1 MTTLKTAQFGS
12 GTCPQAQLDVTV
24 SSNTATT
31 ATLSWTLKWVT
42 YGYTVST
49 SSARNYTVKINGSTV
64 ASGTC
69 AINGKTSYTIKSGTV
84 TITKGTAAKSIPLS
98 LSFDMTYTWKNTY
111 GGTKTAS
118 GSISVGAKTSYKISY
133 NANGGSGAPSAQ
145 TKWHGTDIKL
155 STTKPSRTGYTFSK
169 WNTNASGTGTSYN
182 SGATYT
188 ANTAATLYAV
198 WNQITYQVAYNANG
212 GSGAPSAQTK
222 KYGTAL
228 TLSTTKPTRTNYTFK
243 GWATSSTGGVAYS
256 AGGSYTANAKV
267 TLYAVW
273 ELAYTKPVISNLK
286 AVRCDSSG
294 NLNETGTYAKVTF
307 NWSTCTVS
315 GNSAT
320 VSSILIGYGGKDY
333 TSSVSVSGSGSS
345 SSVSKI
351 VGDGAF
357 ELDKSYFISATV
369 FDSKNGSTS
378 KEITLGGTKFPIDF
392 KSGGSGVAIG
402 KPAEIANVFD
412 VNYRTIFRSG
422 SDADGSTAN
431 SGYVIIG
438 NPSGEHVTID
448 NNEIM
453 AKLSGTTCGNL
464 YIQCD
469 GGWPCVGSDNAQVG
483 RFAFRNEWIGLYS
496 VYTDARNDANRK
508 GWIGHNKTSDLTID
522 NDVSGGNIVL
532 SPGGGGW
539 AYIGSNTAQVG
550 FFAFQNEW
558 IGLYPSISNARNNT
572 NRKGWIGHDK
582 GDNLNIWN
590 EVSGGDIYLSPATG
604 GEVVSSKTIV
614 SNGTFR
620 LNEAYSTSTSL
631 NCRWKDGLVHDIVNR
646 GSDGLSSYIGPVS
659 TSNGMKSVTNIR
671 GYTVR
676 LYNHGGGTYLGS
688 SGSTAITSDKN
699 LKKDIYDLS
708 DKYVEFFM
716 KLRPV
721 TYKYN
726 AKENIGH
733 RDHLGYIAQEVEDA
747 LTASGLTTEQFAGI
761 CIEKDVTLD
770 FEEDSSL
777 TDKEREANKIH
788 YDKLYSLRYEEFI
801 ALNTHMIQQAYKK
814 IEEQQTEIDDLK
826 ARLSKLESMMG
837 GLKNE

>member
-1 MTTLKTAQFGS
+1 MATLKTAQFGS

-24 SSNTATT
+24 SSDTATT

-42 YGYTVST
+42 HGYTVSA
-49 SSARNYTVKINGSTV
+49 SSSKSYTVKINGSVV

-69 AINGKTSYTIKSGTV
+69 TINGKTSYTIKSGTV
-84 TITKGTAAKSIPLS
+84 TINKGTATKSIPLS
-98 LSFDMTYTWKNTY
+98 LSFDMSYYWGSTY

-118 GSISVGAKTSYKISY
+118 GSISIGAKTSYKISY

-169 WNTNASGTGTSYN
+169 WNTNDSGTGKSYN
-182 SGATYT
+182 SGGSYT
-188 ANTAATLYAV
+188 ANETTTLYAV
-198 WNQITYQVAYNANG
+198 WNQITYTVSYNANG

-222 KYGTAL
+222 KHGTAL
-228 TLSTTKPTRTNYTFK
+228 TLSTTKPTRANYTFK

-273 ELAYTKPVISNLK
+273 ELTYTKPVISNLK
-286 AVRCDSSG
+286 AIRCDSDG
-294 NLNETGTYAKVTF
+294 TAVETGTYAKVTF
-307 NWSTCTVS
+307 NWSTCTVT
-315 GNSAT
+315 GNTAT
-320 VSSILIGYGGKDY
+320 VSAIKIAWGSTNVSPTGSESSG
-333 TSSVSVSGSGSS
+333 SVSQVIGAGALSVDSS
-345 SSVSKI
+345 YTI
-351 VGDGAF
+351 
-357 ELDKSYFISATV
+357 TV
-369 FDSKNGSTS
+369 TVTDSKSGTTS
-378 KEITLGGTKFPIDF
+378 KTITLGGTKFPIDF
-392 KSGGSGVAIG
+392 KSGGSGVSIG
-402 KPAEIANVFD
+402 KPAELASVFD
-412 VNYRTIFRSG
+412 VNYKAIFRAV
-422 SDADGSTAN
+422 SDVSSSTAN
-431 SGYVIIG
+431 SGNVIIG
-438 NPSGEHVTID
+438 DPAGLHLAID
-448 NNEIM
+448 GNEII
-453 AKLSGTTCGNL
+453 AKSNGTNAGNL
-464 YIQCD
+464 YIQGD
-469 GGWPCVGSDNAQVG
+469 GGLPCLGTNMAQVG
-483 RFAFRNEWIGLYS
+483 FARFYNQWIGLYPS
-496 VYTDARNDANRK
+496 YTDARND
-508 GWIGHNKTSDLTID
+508 
-522 NDVSGGNIVL
+522 
-532 SPGGGGW
+532 
-539 AYIGSNTAQVG
+539 
-550 FFAFQNEW
+550 
-558 IGLYPSISNARNNT
+558 T
-572 NRKGWIGHDK
+572 NRKGYIGYDGSDDLK
-582 GDNLNIWN
+582 IYN
-590 EVSGGDIYLSPATG
+590 EVSGGCISTNVTLQTA
-604 GEVVSSKTIV
+604 
-614 SNGTFR
+614 GTLR
-620 LNEAYSTSTSL
+620 LNAAYSTSTSL
-631 NCRWKDGLVHDIVNR
+631 NCRWKDSLIHDLINR
-646 GSDGLSSYIGPVS
+646 SSDGFSSYIGPVS
-659 TSNGMKSVTNIR
+659 TSDGMKSVTNIR

-688 SGSTAITSDKN
+688 SGSTAITSDRN

-747 LTASGLTTEQFAGI
+747 LTTSGLTTEQFAGI
-761 CIEKDVTLD
+761 CIENDVTLD

-826 ARLSKLESMMG
+826 VRLSKLESMMG

>member
-1 MTTLKTAQFGS
+1 MATLKTPQFGS

-42 YGYTVST
+42 HGYTVSG
-49 SSARNYTVKINGSTV
+49 SNSKSYTVKINGSTV
-64 ASGTC
+64 KSGTF
-69 AINGKTSYTIKSGTV
+69 AINGKTTQTITSGTV
-84 TITKGTAAKSIPLS
+84 TINKSTATKSIPLS
-98 LSFDMTYTWKNTY
+98 LSFDMSYYWGSTY

-133 NANGGSGAPSAQ
+133 NANGGSGEPSAQ

-188 ANTAATLYAV
+188 ANAATTLYAV
-198 WNQITYQVAYNANG
+198 WNQITYTVSYNANG

-228 TLSTTKPTRTNYTFK
+228 TLSSTKPTRANYTFK

-256 AGGSYTANAKV
+256 AGGRYTANAKV

-273 ELAYTKPVISNLK
+273 ELTYTKPVISSLK
-286 AVRCDSSG
+286 AIRCDSEG
-294 NLNETGTYAKVTF
+294 TAVETGTYAKVTF
-307 NWSTCTVS
+307 NWSTCTVT
-315 GNSAT
+315 GNTAT
-320 VSSILIGYGGKDY
+320 VSSIEIVWGS
-333 TSSVSVSGSGSS
+333 TSVSPAGSGSS
-345 SSVSKI
+345 GSVSQVI
-351 VGDGAF
+351 GAGA
-357 ELDKSYFISATV
+357 LSVDSSYTITV
-369 FDSKNGSTS
+369 VVSDSKSGSTS
-378 KEITLGGTKFPIDF
+378 KTITLGGTKFPIDF
-392 KSGGSGVAIG
+392 KSGGSGVSIG
-402 KPAEIANVFD
+402 KPAELANVFD
-412 VNYRTIFRSG
+412 VNYQAIFRAG
-422 SDADGSTAN
+422 SDVSPTTAN
-431 SGYVIIG
+431 TGTIIIG
-438 NPSGEHVTID
+438 NPSGEHLAMD
-448 NNEIM
+448 GNEIM
-453 AKLSGTTCGNL
+453 AKSNGTTAGNL
-464 YIQCD
+464 FIQCD
-469 GGWPCVGSDNAQVG
+469 GGMPC
-483 RFAFRNEWIGLYS
+483 
-496 VYTDARNDANRK
+496 
-508 GWIGHNKTSDLTID
+508 
-522 NDVSGGNIVL
+522 L
-532 SPGGGGW
+532 SN
-539 AYIGSNTAQVG
+539 NTAQVG
-550 FFAFQNEW
+550 NVRFQNEW
-558 IGLYPSISNARNNT
+558 IGFYSSYTDARNNT
-572 NRKGWIGHDK
+572 NRKGYIGHDR
-582 GDNLNIWN
+582 GDDLKIYN
-590 EVSGGDIYLSPATG
+590 EVSGGCISTNVTVQTA
-604 GEVVSSKTIV
+604 
-614 SNGTFR
+614 GTFR
-620 LNEAYSTSTSL
+620 LNAAYSTSTSL
-631 NCRWKDGLVHDIVNR
+631 NCRWKDGLIHDLINSS
-646 GSDGLSSYIGPVS
+646 SDGLSSYIGPVS
-659 TSNGMKSVTNIR
+659 TSDSMKSVTNIR

-747 LTASGLTTEQFAGI
+747 LTTSGLTTEQFAGI
-761 CIEKDVTLD
+761 CIENDVTLD
-770 FEEDSSL
+770 FNEDSSL
-777 TDKEREANKIH
+777 TDKEREDNKIH

-826 ARLSKLESMMG
+826 ARLLKLESMMG

>member
-1 MTTLKTAQFGS
+1 MATLKTSQFGS

-42 YGYTVST
+42 YGYTVSA
-49 SSARNYTVKINGSTV
+49 SSSKSYTVKINGSVV

-69 AINGKTSYTIKSGTV
+69 TINGKTSYTIKSGTV
-84 TITKGTAAKSIPLS
+84 TINKGTATKSIPLS
-98 LSFDMTYTWKNTY
+98 LSFDMSYYWGSTY

-118 GSISVGAKTSYKISY
+118 GSISIGAKTSYKISY
-133 NANGGSGAPSAQ
+133 NANKGSGAPSAQ

-169 WNTNASGTGTSYN
+169 WNTNDSGTGKSYN
-182 SGATYT
+182 SGGTYT
-188 ANTAATLYAV
+188 ANESTTLYAV
-198 WNQITYQVAYNANG
+198 WNQITYTVSYNANG

-228 TLSTTKPTRTNYTFK
+228 TLSTTKPTRANYTFK

-273 ELAYTKPVISNLK
+273 ELTYTKPVISNLK
-286 AVRCDSSG
+286 AIRCDSDG
-294 NLNETGTYAKVTF
+294 TAVETGTYAKVTF
-307 NWSTCTVS
+307 NWSTCTVT
-315 GNSAT
+315 GNTAT
-320 VSSILIGYGGKDY
+320 VSAIKIAWGS
-333 TSSVSVSGSGSS
+333 TSVSPTRSGSS
-345 SSVSKI
+345 GSVSQVI
-351 VGDGAF
+351 GAGA
-357 ELDKSYFISATV
+357 LSVDSSYTITV
-369 FDSKNGSTS
+369 TVTDSKSGATS
-378 KEITLGGTKFPIDF
+378 KTITLGGTKFPIDF
-392 KSGGSGVAIG
+392 KSGGSGVSIG
-402 KPAEIANVFD
+402 KPAELASVFD
-412 VNYRTIFRSG
+412 VNYKAIFRAG
-422 SDADGSTAN
+422 SDVSSSTAN
-431 SGYVIIG
+431 SGNVIIG
-438 NPSGEHVTID
+438 DPAGLHLAID
-448 NNEIM
+448 GNEII
-453 AKLSGTTCGNL
+453 AKSNGTSAGNL
-464 YIQCD
+464 YIQGD
-469 GGWPCVGSDNAQVG
+469 GGLPCLGTNMAQVG
-483 RFAFRNEWIGLYS
+483 FARFYNQWIGLYPS
-496 VYTDARNDANRK
+496 YTDARND
-508 GWIGHNKTSDLTID
+508 
-522 NDVSGGNIVL
+522 
-532 SPGGGGW
+532 
-539 AYIGSNTAQVG
+539 
-550 FFAFQNEW
+550 
-558 IGLYPSISNARNNT
+558 T
-572 NRKGWIGHDK
+572 NRKGYIGHDGSDDLK
-582 GDNLNIWN
+582 IYN
-590 EVSGGDIYLSPATG
+590 EVSGGCISTNVTLQTA
-604 GEVVSSKTIV
+604 
-614 SNGTFR
+614 GTLR
-620 LNEAYSTSTSL
+620 LNAAYSTSTSL
-631 NCRWKDGLVHDIVNR
+631 NCRWKDGLIHDLINR
-646 GSDGLSSYIGPVS
+646 SSDGFSSYIGPVS
-659 TSNGMKSVTNIR
+659 TSDGMKSVTNIR

-688 SGSTAITSDKN
+688 SGSTAITSDRN

-747 LTASGLTTEQFAGI
+747 LTTSGLTTEQFAGI
-761 CIEKDVTLD
+761 CIENDVTLD

-826 ARLSKLESMMG
+826 VRLSKLESMMG

>member
-1 MTTLKTAQFGS
+1 MATLKTAQFGS
-12 GTCPQAQLDVTV
+12 RTCPQAQLDVTV

-42 YGYTVST
+42 HGYTVSG
-49 SSARNYTVKINGSTV
+49 SNSKSYTVKINDSVV

-69 AINGKTSYTIKSGTV
+69 TINGKTSYTIKSGTV
-84 TITKGTAAKSIPLS
+84 TINKGTATKSIPLS
-98 LSFDMTYTWKNTY
+98 LSFDMSYYWGSTY
-111 GGTKTAS
+111 GGTKTAF
-118 GSISVGAKTSYKISY
+118 GSISVDAKTSYRISY

-188 ANTAATLYAV
+188 KNAATTLYAV
-198 WNQITYQVAYNANG
+198 WNQITYTVSYNANG

-222 KYGTAL
+222 KHGTDL

-256 AGGSYTANAKV
+256 AGGRYTANAKV

-273 ELAYTKPVISNLK
+273 ELTYTKPVISSLK
-286 AVRCDSSG
+286 AIRCDSEG
-294 NLNETGTYAKVTF
+294 VAVETGTYAKVTF
-307 NWSTCTVS
+307 NWSTCTVT
-315 GNSAT
+315 GNTAT
-320 VSSILIGYGGKDY
+320 VSAIEIAWGS
-333 TSSVSVSGSGSS
+333 TSVSPTGSGSS
-345 SSVSKI
+345 GSISQVVGAGALSVDSSYTI
-351 VGDGAF
+351 
-357 ELDKSYFISATV
+357 TV
-369 FDSKNGSTS
+369 TVTDSKSGATS
-378 KEITLGGTKFPIDF
+378 KTITLGGTKFPIDF
-392 KSGGSGVAIG
+392 KSGGSGVSIG
-402 KPAEIANVFD
+402 KPAELANVFD
-412 VNYRTIFRSG
+412 VNYQAIFRAG
-422 SDADGSTAN
+422 SDVSPTTAN
-431 SGYVIIG
+431 TGTIIIG
-438 NPSGEHVTID
+438 NPSGTHLAM
-448 NNEIM
+448 NGNEIM
-453 AKLSGTTCGNL
+453 AKSNGTT
-464 YIQCD
+464 
-469 GGWPCVGSDNAQVG
+469 
-483 RFAFRNEWIGLYS
+483 
-496 VYTDARNDANRK
+496 RK
-508 GWIGHNKTSDLTID
+508 G
-522 NDVSGGNIVL
+522 
-532 SPGGGGW
+532 
-539 AYIGSNTAQVG
+539 Y
-550 FFAFQNEW
+550 
-558 IGLYPSISNARNNT
+558 
-572 NRKGWIGHDK
+572 IGHDR
-582 GDNLNIWN
+582 GDDLKIYN
-590 EVSGGDIYLSPATG
+590 EVSGGCISTNVTVQTA
-604 GEVVSSKTIV
+604 
-614 SNGTFR
+614 GTFR
-620 LNEAYSTSTSL
+620 LNAAYSTSTSL
-631 NCRWKDGLVHDIVNR
+631 NCRWKDGLIHDLINR
-646 GSDGLSSYIGPVS
+646 SSDGLSSYIGPVS
-659 TSNGMKSVTNIR
+659 TSDSMKSVTNIR

-747 LTASGLTTEQFAGI
+747 LTTSGLTTEQFAGI
-761 CIEKDVTLD
+761 CIENDVTLD
-770 FEEDSSL
+770 FNEDSSL
-777 TDKEREANKIH
+777 TDKEREDNKIH

-826 ARLSKLESMMG
+826 ARLLKLESMMG

>member
-1 MTTLKTAQFGS
+1 MATLKTAQFGS

-42 YGYTVST
+42 HGYTVSA
-49 SSARNYTVKINGSTV
+49 SNSKSYTVKINGSTV
-64 ASGTC
+64 KSGTF
-69 AINGKTSYTIKSGTV
+69 AINGKTTQTITSGTV
-84 TITKGTAAKSIPLS
+84 TINKGTATKSIPLS
-98 LSFDMTYTWKNTY
+98 LSFDMSYYWGSTY

-188 ANTAATLYAV
+188 ANAATTLYAV
-198 WNQITYQVAYNANG
+198 WNQITYTVSYNANG

-228 TLSTTKPTRTNYTFK
+228 TLSSTKPTRANYTFK

-256 AGGSYTANAKV
+256 AGGRYTANAKV

-273 ELAYTKPVISNLK
+273 ELTYTKPVISSLK
-286 AVRCDSSG
+286 AIRCDSEG
-294 NLNETGTYAKVTF
+294 TAVETGTYAKVTF
-307 NWSTCTVS
+307 NWSTCTVT
-315 GNSAT
+315 GNTAT
-320 VSSILIGYGGKDY
+320 VSSIKIVWGS
-333 TSSVSVSGSGSS
+333 TSVSPAGSGSS
-345 SSVSKI
+345 GSVSQVI
-351 VGDGAF
+351 GAGA
-357 ELDKSYFISATV
+357 LSVDSSYTITV
-369 FDSKNGSTS
+369 VVSDSKSGGTS
-378 KEITLGGTKFPIDF
+378 KTITLGGTKFPIDF
-392 KSGGSGVAIG
+392 KSGGSGVSMG
-402 KPAEIANVFD
+402 KPAELANVFD
-412 VNYRTIFRSG
+412 VNYQAIFRAG
-422 SDADGSTAN
+422 SDVSPTTAN
-431 SGYVIIG
+431 TGTIIIG
-438 NPSGEHVTID
+438 NPSGTHLAMD
-448 NNEIM
+448 GNEIM
-453 AKLSGTTCGNL
+453 AKSNGTTAGNL
-464 YIQCD
+464 FIQCD
-469 GGWPCVGSDNAQVG
+469 GGMPC
-483 RFAFRNEWIGLYS
+483 
-496 VYTDARNDANRK
+496 
-508 GWIGHNKTSDLTID
+508 
-522 NDVSGGNIVL
+522 L
-532 SPGGGGW
+532 SN
-539 AYIGSNTAQVG
+539 NTAQVG
-550 FFAFQNEW
+550 NVRFQNEW
-558 IGLYPSISNARNNT
+558 IGFYSSYTDARNNT
-572 NRKGWIGHDK
+572 NRKGYIGHDA
-582 GDNLNIWN
+582 GDDLKIYN
-590 EVSGGDIYLSPATG
+590 EVSGGCISTNVTLQTA
-604 GEVVSSKTIV
+604 
-614 SNGTFR
+614 GTFR
-620 LNEAYSTSTSL
+620 LNAAYSTSTSL
-631 NCRWKDGLVHDIVNR
+631 NCRWKDGLIHDLINSS
-646 GSDGLSSYIGPVS
+646 SDGLSSYIGPVS
-659 TSNGMKSVTNIR
+659 TSDRMKSVTNIR

-747 LTASGLTTEQFAGI
+747 LTTSGLTTEQFAGI

-777 TDKEREANKIH
+777 TDEEREANKIH

-826 ARLSKLESMMG
+826 ARLLKLESMMG

>member
-1 MTTLKTAQFGS
+1 MATLKTAQFGS

-42 YGYTVST
+42 HGYTVSG
-49 SSARNYTVKINGSTV
+49 SDSKSYTVKINGSVV

-84 TITKGTAAKSIPLS
+84 TINKGTATKSVPLS
-98 LSFDMTYTWKNTY
+98 LSFDMSYYWGSTY

-118 GSISVGAKTSYKISY
+118 GSISIGAKKSYKISY
-133 NANGGSGAPSAQ
+133 NANGGSGAPSSQ

-169 WNTNASGTGTSYN
+169 WNTNDKGTGKSYN
-182 SGATYT
+182 SGSTYT
-188 ANTAATLYAV
+188 ANESTTLYAV
-198 WNQITYQVAYNANG
+198 WNQITYTVSYNANG

-222 KYGTAL
+222 KHGTAL
-228 TLSTTKPTRTNYTFK
+228 TLSTTKPTRANYTFK
-243 GWATSSTGGVAYS
+243 GWATSSNGGVAYS
-256 AGGSYTANAKV
+256 AGGSYTANAAV

-273 ELAYTKPVISNLK
+273 ELTYTKPVISNLK
-286 AVRCDSSG
+286 AIRCDSDG
-294 NLNETGTYAKVTF
+294 TAVETGTYAKVTF
-307 NWSTCTVS
+307 NWSTCTVT
-315 GNSAT
+315 GNTAT
-320 VSSILIGYGGKDY
+320 VSAINIAWGS
-333 TSSVSVSGSGSS
+333 TSVSPTGSGSS
-345 SSVSKI
+345 DSVSQVI
-351 VGDGAF
+351 GEGA
-357 ELDKSYFISATV
+357 LSVDNSYTITV
-369 FDSKNGSTS
+369 TVTDSKGGTTS
-378 KEITLGGTKFPIDF
+378 KTVTLGGTKFPIDF
-392 KSGGSGVAIG
+392 KSGGSGVSIG
-402 KPAEIANVFD
+402 KPAELADVFD
-412 VNYRTIFRSG
+412 VNYKTIFRAG
-422 SDADGSTAN
+422 SDADGSIAN
-431 SGYVIIG
+431 SGYIIIG

-453 AKLSGTTCGNL
+453 AKLSGTTNGNL

-469 GGWPCVGSDNAQVG
+469 GGWPCVGSNNAQVG
-483 RFAFRNEWIGLYS
+483 YFSFRDEWIGLYKS
-496 VYTDARNDANRK
+496 QYDARNNANRK
-508 GWIGHNKTSDLTID
+508 G
-522 NDVSGGNIVL
+522 
-532 SPGGGGW
+532 
-539 AYIGSNTAQVG
+539 
-550 FFAFQNEW
+550 
-558 IGLYPSISNARNNT
+558 R
-572 NRKGWIGHDK
+572 IGHDK
-582 GDNLNIWN
+582 GSNLNIWN
-590 EVSGGDIYLSPATG
+590 EVSGGDIILSPATG
-604 GEVVSSKTIV
+604 GEVVSDKTVV
-614 SNGTFR
+614 SNGTYR
-620 LNEAYSTSTSL
+620 LNANSSTSTSL
-631 NCRWKDGLVHDIVNR
+631 NCNWKDGQVHDIVNR
-646 GSDGLSSYIGPVS
+646 GSDGLNSYFGPAS
-659 TSNGMKSVTNIR
+659 TNGMKTVANLR

-688 SGSTAITSDKN
+688 SGSTAITSDRN

-747 LTASGLTTEQFAGI
+747 LTTSGLTTEQFAGI
-761 CIEKDVTLD
+761 CIENDVTLD
-770 FEEDSSL
+770 FDEDSSL

-801 ALNTHMIQQAYKK
+801 ALNTHMIQKAYKK

-826 ARLSKLESMMG
+826 ARLSKLESMIG